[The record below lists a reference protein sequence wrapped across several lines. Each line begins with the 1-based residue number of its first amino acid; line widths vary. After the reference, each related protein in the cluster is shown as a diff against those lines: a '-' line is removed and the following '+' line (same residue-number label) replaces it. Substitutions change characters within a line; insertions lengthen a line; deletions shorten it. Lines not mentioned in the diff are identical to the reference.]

1 MLKVFSYGGG
11 VQSTAALVL
20 ASQRKIDYQTFLFC
34 NVGADSENPETIA
47 YVRNIARPFAA
58 RHGLAFHELERVR
71 RDGSV
76 ETIYGEITRTDNRS
90 IGIPV
95 YMSSGAPGNRS
106 CTLDFKIAIVDRW
119 LKHRTHGGAIRAM
132 KQACLLY
139 YAIGKIDKETLKQV
153 MTDLNSF
160 FQEHEP
166 IATGGL
172 GISLD
177 EMQRV
182 KPNMSPDTIY
192 WKVNAHPLIF
202 DVSRPLTR
210 QDCIKI
216 IADAGLP
223 VPPKSS
229 CWFCPYHSTRAWQ
242 DLRTNKPVLFDK
254 AVNLEDT
261 INERRAMLGKD
272 RVYLSSKLKP
282 LTRVTT
288 DHIQLSLLEHDD
300 MCESGYC
307 FV

>member
-20 ASQRKIDYQTFLFC
+20 AAQGKIDYRTFLFC

-47 YVRNIARPFAA
+47 YVRDVARPFAA
-58 RHGLAFHELERVR
+58 RHDLTFHELERVR
-71 RDGSV
+71 RDGSK
-76 ETIYGEITRTDNRS
+76 ETIYGEIVRPDNRS

-106 CTLDFKIAIVDRW
+106 CTLDFKIAVVDRW
-119 LKHRTHGGAIRAM
+119 LKQNTQGGAIRAM
-132 KQACLLY
+132 KQACLRY
-139 YAIGKIDKETLKQV
+139 YAIEKIDNDTLKQV
-153 MTDLNSF
+153 MTTLDSF
-160 FQEHEP
+160 FQECEP
-166 IATGGL
+166 IATVGL

-177 EMQRV
+177 EIQRV
-182 KPNMSPDTIY
+182 KPNMSVHTIY

-202 DVSRPLTR
+202 DVPRPLTR
-210 QDCIKI
+210 QECIKI
-216 IADAGLP
+216 IADTGLP

-242 DLRTNKPVLFDK
+242 DLRTEKPYLFDK
-254 AVNLEDT
+254 AVKLET
-261 INERRAMLGKD
+261 LINERRAMLGKD

-288 DHIQLSLLEHDD
+288 DHIQLSFLEHED